1 MDVLLVEEKRRD
13 SIRNRVNSEFLRSV
27 QSKRH
32 LEKTKPGKREGQ
44 NEWRRS
50 RELTF
55 SASSLFCLPAASSLG
70 SLSFSRVQWLG
81 RRRRTL
87 LARRLRSLHRA
98 RREASRTSR
107 RPRCFLSYSYS
118 ATTRTSRSLCCMPP
132 SRPRP
137 CPTPQSPISNISFLG
152 TLQTSARCPAT
163 LIRRERHKNAP
174 KQKRSAKEIHG
185 PLQGWLFNWVAS
197 MACLPPPPSCCAS
210 AQVNIKE
217 FVSAIRRRVYARAW
231 ALQLLH
237 HYCRHP
243 ERPPPL
249 QALHSLLLLL
259 PSPGAALGSCVLF
272 TPVSALEVPAF
283 SAGPAEVASL
293 FGDEDKGDRDSAS
306 PRLFCGPASNSEA
319 PAAGRKKGE
328 DDVEKDIWKRM
339 REAFL
344 EDEDALAFKAIF
356 EAHGRRVYALIK
368 VFLNDRPANFRLFE
382 NVAPAP
388 TSPPDAREGDE
399 GQNAKEDLEEET
411 PKEERS
417 AEVDEGPSRLS
428 LEALEEMVNVTV
440 VDRFSAYPAK
450 LALGLLAAQIEHLK
464 CGVDRYAGGEALERS
479 EMERPSE
486 KVKKTALLAEK
497 RLGVENGEEEGLSA
511 ATEDDSVP
519 E

>member
-1 MDVLLVEEKRRD
+1 SLFLSSAVTGASASDSAREEAAVPSQSSERGIADFSAASLFPLLLVFRY
-13 SIRNRVNSEFLRSV
+13 NAN
-27 QSKRH
+27 
-32 LEKTKPGKREGQ
+32 LE
-44 NEWRRS
+44 
-50 RELTF
+50 
-55 SASSLFCLPAASSLG
+55 
-70 SLSFSRVQWLG
+70 V
-81 RRRRTL
+81 TL
-87 LARRLRSLHRA
+87 LHAPLPPKALPHPTVPYLQHLFPGNFA
-98 RREASRTSR
+98 DLGE
-107 RPRCFLSYSYS
+107 
-118 ATTRTSRSLCCMPP
+118 MPGDLD
-132 SRPRP
+132 
-137 CPTPQSPISNISFLG
+137 PT
-152 TLQTSARCPAT
+152 
-163 LIRRERHKNAP
+163 
-174 KQKRSAKEIHG
+174 
-185 PLQGWLFNWVAS
+185 QGWLFNWVAS

-217 FVSAIRRRVYARAW
+217 FVSAIRRRVYARVW

-272 TPVSALEVPAF
+272 MPVSALEVPAF

-388 TSPPDAREGDE
+388 ASPPDAREGDE

-428 LEALEEMVNVTV
+428 LEVRNKA
-440 VDRFSAYPAK
+440 
-450 LALGLLAAQIEHLK
+450 
-464 CGVDRYAGGEALERS
+464 
-479 EMERPSE
+479 
-486 KVKKTALLAEK
+486 
-497 RLGVENGEEEGLSA
+497 
-511 ATEDDSVP
+511 
-519 E
+519 